1 MPSVAMFALSIGSPP
16 ASRVEIS
23 WNTETQVFDAVLV
36 VNRLTVTP
44 LDFSNVVRNFSVALK
59 LLGNTGRPMVS
70 TSSPLDLAELPE
82 EPHAARIGPAAAASA
97 AAFTPLPRKSRRLT
111 TRGAVS
117 LGCGTRRAP
126 RLALA

>member
-1 MPSVAMFALSIGSPP
+1 MIVLSEHVDYWNHIGWKDPYSARFYSDRQATYARRLGDEEVDDVPLEALGGVDDVRSA
-16 ASRVEIS
+16 ASRAERGGS
-23 WNTETQVFDAVLV
+23 LE
-36 VNRLTVTP
+36 P
-44 LDFSNVVRNFSVALK
+44 
-59 LLGNTGRPMVS
+59 
-70 TSSPLDLAELPE
+70 AELPE

-126 RLALA
+126 RLALASLP